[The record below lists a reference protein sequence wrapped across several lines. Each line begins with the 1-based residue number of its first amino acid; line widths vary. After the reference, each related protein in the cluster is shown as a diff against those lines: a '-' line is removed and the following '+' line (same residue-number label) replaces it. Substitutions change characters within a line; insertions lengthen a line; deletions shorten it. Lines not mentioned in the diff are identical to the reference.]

1 MTEQKKCDECRWA
14 LLEDYGYSN
23 YTTEGTYV
31 HCLKNLHPE
40 SGWDRFYGEDKR
52 LSFAETCAGFERG
65 EPVQIDVDREELKKY
80 EDPLSS
86 AYTTD
91 QEVAKLLDEWERA
104 PR

>member
-1 MTEQKKCDECRWA
+1 MMSKKCDECRWC

-52 LSFAETCAGFERG
+52 LQFAETCPSFEQG
-65 EPVQIDVDREELKKY
+65 VAVTIDVDRDDQKSG
-80 EDPLSS
+80 DPLSVGY
-86 AYTTD
+86 AD
-91 QEVAKLLDEWERA
+91 GDPEVGVLLDAWDAR
-104 PR
+104 

>member
-1 MTEQKKCDECRWA
+1 MTKKCDVCRWC

-52 LSFAETCAGFERG
+52 LLFAETCPSFEEG
-65 EPVQIDVDREELKKY
+65 EPVSVDVEHDCLAKY
-80 EDPLSS
+80 NDKLSS
-86 AYTTD
+86 VYTTD
-91 QEVAKLLDEWERA
+91 AEVVVLLDAWEADR
-104 PR
+104 